1 MNAASGR
8 GKPAEPNVAAADA
21 NCDNCGN
28 TMGMYARQVEEQSS
42 ELHELKR
49 DELELMGLTVL
60 CFGLALAAHGRPALA
75 LPLLAAGL
83 GGAALAVRAFWRRWD
98 LVDRLLLEREAYEIA
113 EVRAR
118 AEHMALLDNRQSL
131 ACSIR
136 WRLEHASAFAE
147 PDGRLLRVVPDL
159 RALADE
165 LVDETLELDPLRAV
179 ECERLL
185 TDGITSPLVDPT
197 ASIDELYAWICRI
210 RAGLK
215 PRAVA
220 SNY

>member
-1 MNAASGR
+1 MS
-8 GKPAEPNVAAADA
+8 
-21 NCDNCGN
+21 
-28 TMGMYARQVEEQSS
+28 MYARQVEEQSS

-49 DELELMGLTVL
+49 DELELVSLTIL
-60 CFGLALAAHGRPALA
+60 CFGLALVAHGRPALA

-83 GGAALAVRAFWRRWD
+83 GGAVLAVRAFWRRWD

-118 AEHMALLDNRQSL
+118 AECLALPDNRHSL

-147 PDGRLLRVVPDL
+147 PDGRLLRVVPAL
-159 RALADE
+159 TALADE
-165 LVDETLELDPLRAV
+165 LGDETLEFDPLRAV

-185 TDGITSPLVDPT
+185 TDGCTSPLVNPA
-197 ASIDELYAWICRI
+197 ASVDDVYAWICRI
-210 RAGLK
+210 RAGLT

>member
-1 MNAASGR
+1 
-8 GKPAEPNVAAADA
+8 
-21 NCDNCGN
+21 
-28 TMGMYARQVEEQSS
+28 MGMYARQVEEQSS

-49 DELELMGLTVL
+49 DELELVGLTVL
-60 CFGLALAAHGRPALA
+60 CFGVALAAHGRPAIA
-75 LPLLAAGL
+75 LPLLVAGL

-98 LVDRLLLEREAYEIA
+98 LVDRLLLERECYEIA

-118 AEHMALLDNRQSL
+118 AEHLALLDNRQSL

-147 PDGRLLRVVPDL
+147 PDGRLLRVAPDL
-159 RALADE
+159 EALAEE
-165 LVDETLELDPLRAV
+165 LTDETLDFDPLRAV

-197 ASIDELYAWICRI
+197 ASVDELYAWICRI